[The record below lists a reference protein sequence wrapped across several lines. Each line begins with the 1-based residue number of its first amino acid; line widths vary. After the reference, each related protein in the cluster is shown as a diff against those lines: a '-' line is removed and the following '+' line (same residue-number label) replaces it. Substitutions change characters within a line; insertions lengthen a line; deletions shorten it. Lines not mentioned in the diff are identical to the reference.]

1 MFDLE
6 RPEHAY
12 LLGFLMGDGCLTQGR
27 GAKGNLS
34 VELHVRDKVLLEQLV
49 PLLPGSRL
57 TERTRRTN
65 FSKGDY
71 TTAVLSCSGREVR
84 EALMRVGLPVGRK
97 DTVITPPAELFSERD
112 FARGLVDADGSVGW
126 TSPGQ
131 PFVSLVTSSPR
142 MAEWWCGV
150 LLERAGARRSAH
162 PNTRDGVYNLL
173 VIGEPSVALS
183 GWLYAD
189 GDLAL
194 ERKAA
199 KAREQ
204 RTWVRPEGMRSR
216 SSPRRWTDEEDDVL
230 RHGGLSQ
237 KELAERLGRTVQSV
251 NLRAWRLRQA
261 AQGLRGSSP

>member
-34 VELHVRDKVLLEQLV
+34 VELHVRDRRLLEQLS

-57 TERTRRTN
+57 AERTRRTN

-84 EALMRVGLPVGRK
+84 EGLMRAGLPVGRK
-97 DTVITPPAELFSERD
+97 DTVIAPPSPPFSERD
-112 FARGLVDADGSVGW
+112 FARGFVDADGSVGW
-126 TSPGQ
+126 TTPGQ

-142 MAEWWCGV
+142 MAAWWCGV
-150 LLERAGARRSAH
+150 LLERTGVRRTAR
-162 PNTRDGVYNLL
+162 PNNRDGVYNLL
-173 VIGEPSVALS
+173 VVGEPSVALS
-183 GWLYAD
+183 RWLYAD

-204 RTWVRPEGMRSR
+204 RDWVRPSSMRARSR
-216 SSPRRWTDEEDDVL
+216 PRRWTETEDEIV
-230 RHGGLSQ
+230 RAGGLTQ
-237 KELAERLGRTVQSV
+237 QDLADRLGRTVQSV
-251 NLRAWRLRQA
+251 NVRAWRLRHGA
-261 AQGLRGSSP
+261 